1 MSMSVDKVSNIHF
14 TGTKKVNKNNTG
26 IEKYESKSIQN
37 SYNENYNNVSNN
49 QMRNAAKA
57 LFGLYMLGVAAGAT
71 SAFSSCAKAEAW
83 AEADDSLLKAILDRK
98 DSCCCCCPTQVIH
111 DKDTLWLHDSIPQII
126 EHHDTIRIKP
136 DFKSPVIDTL
146 NMILHDLGND
156 TTGGYIPLK
165 VSFVDEMDT
174 KYKDHIFD
182 GQSSAPNNVFYDAK
196 HSPWSDEECKFI
208 IGTPLDEPVK
218 YMLNLTGD
226 GKLYVTKM
234 IPKNGVTN
242 PKGLDDYMYAFDSY
256 VFDRDQAEKLVRK
269 FNVAR
274 EQVGREYAGT
284 LEKTA
289 LPKTIMLTNPYGT
302 EWRWTNFN
310 VVRGDAPTNLE
321 D

>member
-1 MSMSVDKVSNIHF
+1 MSMSVGKISNVHF
-14 TGTKKVNKNNTG
+14 TGTKKANKNNTG
-26 IEKYESKSIQN
+26 IEKYESKPVQN
-37 SYNENYNNVSNN
+37 IYDESYNNVSNN

-57 LFGLYMLGVAAGAT
+57 LVALLIGSAAVGSTGALT
-71 SAFSSCAKAEAW
+71 GCAKAEAW

>member
-1 MSMSVDKVSNIHF
+1 MSMSVGKISNVHF
-14 TGTKKVNKNNTG
+14 TGTKKADKKNTG
-26 IEKYESKSIQN
+26 IEKYESKPLQY
-37 SYNENYNNVSNN
+37 SYDESYNNVSNS

-57 LFGLYMLGVAAGAT
+57 LVALLIGSAAVGSTGALT
-71 SAFSSCAKAEAW
+71 GCAKAEAW

-111 DKDTLWLHDSIPQII
+111 DKDTLWLYDSIPQII

-156 TTGGYIPLK
+156 TTGGYIPLR

-174 KYKDHIFD
+174 KYKDHVFD

-302 EWRWTNFN
+302 EWRWTNLN
-310 VVRGDAPTNLE
+310 VVRGDAPTNVE